1 MPFAHAEE
9 EAEKLRQN
17 LPEVVRRLE
26 EAINE
31 KCVDV
36 NEPLDN
42 ILEQSG
48 NQTLEIAEENPKMM
62 DSQMVDLN
70 ARTESLFEKQDR
82 DKYIDMVRIM
92 AHAVSKETTD
102 ARVALLTF
110 KVVDETIKRA
120 YTKAHMNN
128 LMPSEALLPYIAAPR
143 AAQPFEILLTAP
155 MTPPYEHENKE

>member
-62 DSQMVDLN
+62 DS
-70 ARTESLFEKQDR
+70 
-82 DKYIDMVRIM
+82 
-92 AHAVSKETTD
+92 
-102 ARVALLTF
+102 
-110 KVVDETIKRA
+110 
-120 YTKAHMNN
+120 
-128 LMPSEALLPYIAAPR
+128 
-143 AAQPFEILLTAP
+143 
-155 MTPPYEHENKE
+155 